1 MTSILIAEDDET
13 LALTLKDDLELEG
26 YAVEAASDGEVAL
39 RLAMAGRFDLIVLD
53 IMLPGRDGFEVCR
66 HLRRSGQQTPIIMLT
81 ARAQEADRVMGLELG
96 ADDYIT
102 KPFSARELRARVK
115 AVLRRT
121 AGDAAPVERFG
132 ELEVDVAR
140 GEVRRRGAVL
150 DLTPSEFKLLATL
163 VKRRGQVLSRQ
174 RLLDEA
180 WGPGTFVTDRVVD
193 THVANLRK
201 KVEADPSAPVF
212 VVSVRG
218 QGYRFDG

>member
-1 MTSILIAEDDET
+1 MSRILIAEDDET

-26 YAVEAASDGEVAL
+26 YHVEVIANGEAALQRAL
-39 RLAMAGRFDLIVLD
+39 AARFDLIVLD

-66 HLRRSGQQTPIIMLT
+66 HLRRSGQPTPIIMLT

-115 AVLRRT
+115 AVLRRA
-121 AGDAAPVERFG
+121 AGDTPPVERFG
-132 ELEVDVAR
+132 ELEVDFAR
-140 GEVRRRGAVL
+140 GEVRRSGAAL

-163 VKRRGQVLSRQ
+163 VRHRGQVLSRQ

-193 THVANLRK
+193 THIANLRK
-201 KVEADPSAPVF
+201 KVEAEPSAPLF

-218 QGYRFDG
+218 QGYRFDS